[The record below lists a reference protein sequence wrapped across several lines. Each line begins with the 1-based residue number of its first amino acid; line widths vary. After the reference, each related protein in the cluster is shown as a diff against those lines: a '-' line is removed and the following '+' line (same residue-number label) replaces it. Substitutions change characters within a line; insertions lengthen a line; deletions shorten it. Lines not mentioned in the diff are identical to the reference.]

1 MNRHRARAAV
11 FGMLSIVWVCAMTW
25 FSMQSGEESGALSGK
40 IVDGLLGWM
49 LARGADAEKIE
60 FFVRKLAH
68 FGMFALSGLLT
79 GMSLFS
85 IGRGRGALMASLG
98 LEAVIAVSNELVQL
112 LPEGRACSVR
122 DMLIDF
128 SGAALGVG
136 IAMLISRFGGQKE
149 RQGKEL

>member
-1 MNRHRARAAV
+1 
-11 FGMLSIVWVCAMTW
+11 
-25 FSMQSGEESGALSGK
+25 
-40 IVDGLLGWM
+40 
-49 LARGADAEKIE
+49 
-60 FFVRKLAH
+60 
-68 FGMFALSGLLT
+68 
-79 GMSLFS
+79 
-85 IGRGRGALMASLG
+85 MASLG

-112 LPEGRACSVR
+112 LPEGRTCSVR

>member
-11 FGMLSIVWVCAMTW
+11 FGMLSIAWVGAMTW

-60 FFVRKLAH
+60 FLVRKL
-68 FGMFALSGLLT
+68 ALSGLLT

-98 LEAVIAVSNELVQL
+98 LEAAIAVSNELVQL

-136 IAMLISRFGGQKE
+136 IAMLIGRFGGQKE

>member
-11 FGMLSIVWVCAMTW
+11 FGMLSIAWVCAMTW

-60 FFVRKLAH
+60 FLVRKLAH

-79 GMSLFS
+79 GMSLFPLE
-85 IGRGRGALMASLG
+85 GARGADGVAG
-98 LEAVIAVSNELVQL
+98 AEAVIAVFNELVQL
-112 LPEGRACSVR
+112 LPEDARAA
-122 DMLIDF
+122 
-128 SGAALGVG
+128 SG
-136 IAMLISRFGGQKE
+136 IC
-149 RQGKEL
+149 